1 MWEIYTLYMI
11 NESDKIAVEYYYD
24 KETSWLK
31 EEGQY
36 LLEDTSFDRYEI
48 LGMLGMCGKK
58 KQEALKGYKIQ
69 SYEEK
74 L

>member
-1 MWEIYTLYMI
+1 MI
-11 NESDKIAVEYYYD
+11 KEDEKIAVEYYSD

-48 LGMLGMCGKK
+48 LGMLGTCGKK
-58 KQEALKGYKIQ
+58 KQEVLKGYKIQ
-69 SYEEK
+69 IYEEE

>member
-1 MWEIYTLYMI
+1 MWEIYSLYMI
-11 NESDKIAVEYYYD
+11 KEDEKIAVEYYSD

-48 LGMLGMCGKK
+48 LGMLGTCEKK
-58 KQEALKGYKIQ
+58 KQEVLKGYKIQ
-69 SYEEK
+69 IYEEE